1 MFSVLLV
8 MLASQPVLTA
18 AEFAELLDIDR
29 DGIICPMEAAD
40 AIHMIVSE
48 SDQQGL
54 FVDNIEQQIKSH
66 RRYLEEDAE
75 ELISD
80 FDVNGDNKLQMGEL
94 PDELASL
101 ARYSDANGD
110 GSLTV
115 DEIIQLHPDS
125 DEAFAKLEVEEIF
138 SDLDDDGD
146 GLIAVEELVDD
157 DEEFGELVKPF
168 DVNADGQMSRSELID
183 AFAILDSP
191 VRFDIEGSNALMNGT
206 IGASTPFRVMELVF
220 YHHEVDTI
228 VMVNV
233 PGSIDDDSCLRASQM
248 VRAHRLNTHVRSD
261 GEVASGGTDFFQAG
275 VKRTCERGAKF
286 GIHSWSEFGAEGS
299 DYPRDS
305 EEHKMYLDYY
315 DEMGIPQSF
324 YWYTLEVATAND
336 IYWMTEEELGKY
348 NMVTSPIIK

>member
-1 MFSVLLV
+1 MLSILLT
-8 MLASQPVLTA
+8 MLVNQPVLTA
-18 AEFAELLDIDR
+18 TEFAELLDTDR
-29 DGIICPMEAAD
+29 DGTIRPMEAAD

-48 SDQQGL
+48 SDQHGL
-54 FVDNIEQQIKSH
+54 SIDDIEHQIKSH

-80 FDVNGDNKLQMGEL
+80 FDVNGDNKLQMEEL

-101 ARYSDANGD
+101 ARYSDINRD

-125 DEAFAKLEVEEIF
+125 DEAFAQLEVEEIF
-138 SDLDDDGD
+138 SDLDVDDD
-146 GLIAVEELVDD
+146 GLIAVEDLVDD

-168 DVNADGQMSRSELID
+168 DANGDGQMSRSELIN
-183 AFAILDSP
+183 AFATLDAP

-220 YHHEVDTI
+220 YHPEVDTI

-233 PGSIDDDSCLRASQM
+233 PGSMDDDSCLRASQM
-248 VRAHRLNTHVRSD
+248 VRAHRLNTHLRSD

-305 EEHKMYLDYY
+305 EEHEMYLDYY

-324 YWYTLEVATAND
+324 YWYTLKVATAND
-336 IYWMTEEELGKY
+336 IYWMTEEELSKY
-348 NMVTSPIIK
+348 NIVTSSIIK